1 MFCQRCG
8 ARIFPG
14 MKICPNCGE
23 TVKESFFTPP
33 QKKVYEKKSRS
44 LLFVVLGV
52 FILAGI
58 AVALFLALHRTP
70 VTLEIKSISSQW
82 TDYNSTLLIFGE
94 VENNTRFYVEP
105 RFKVNLTNLGQQVGS
120 DYFGSLIQEPYQS
133 DSSSSSQGAGDYEV
147 RESMLKPGERGY
159 YLVAVRNI
167 KGVEFDQFL
176 VSVET
181 LSQMSQEEANALR
194 NAARAYANKILDLME
209 KWEDDLRVANSTAR
223 IALAP
228 VVTML
233 QEDKRKLAA
242 IELPENQKIQDIAIG
257 LQVGMDTVIEGFL
270 QFMQEND
277 TLASSSISVGMD
289 SITKN
294 LGQLHELMSLP

>member
-1 MFCQRCG
+1 MSIQPE
-8 ARIFPG
+8 ARKSG
-14 MKICPNCGE
+14 
-23 TVKESFFTPP
+23 
-33 QKKVYEKKSRS
+33 KKSRS
-44 LLFVVLGV
+44 LLFIVIGVL
-52 FILAGI
+52 ILVEI
-58 AVALFLALHRTP
+58 AVALFLILPRTRGS
-70 VTLEIKSISSQW
+70 LEIQSISSQW
-82 TDYNSTLLIFGE
+82 TDYNSTMLVFGE
-94 VENNTRFYVEP
+94 VENKTRFYVEP

-120 DYFGSLIQEPYQS
+120 DYFGSLIQEPYQT

-176 VSVET
+176 VSVEA

-194 NAARAYANKILDLME
+194 NAALAYANKILDLMD

-270 QFMQEND
+270 KFMQEND
-277 TLASSSISVGMD
+277 VLASSSISVGMD

-294 LGQLHELMSLP
+294 LSQLHELMSLP

>member
-1 MFCQRCG
+1 MFCRRCG
-8 ARIFPG
+8 ARLNPG
-14 MKICPNCGE
+14 ARYCEHCGE
-23 TVKESFFTPP
+23 PVKEPMSIQPEAR
-33 QKKVYEKKSRS
+33 KSGKKSRS
-44 LLFVVLGV
+44 LLFIVLGV
-52 FILAGI
+52 LILAGI
-58 AVALFLALHRTP
+58 AVTLFLILPRTRGS
-70 VTLEIKSISSQW
+70 LEVKSISSQW
-82 TDYNSTLLIFGE
+82 TDYNSTLLVFGE
-94 VENNTRFYVEP
+94 VENKTRFYVEP

-120 DYFGSLIQEPYQS
+120 DYFGSLIQEPYQT

-176 VSVET
+176 VSVEA

-194 NAARAYANKILDLME
+194 NAALAYANKILDLMD